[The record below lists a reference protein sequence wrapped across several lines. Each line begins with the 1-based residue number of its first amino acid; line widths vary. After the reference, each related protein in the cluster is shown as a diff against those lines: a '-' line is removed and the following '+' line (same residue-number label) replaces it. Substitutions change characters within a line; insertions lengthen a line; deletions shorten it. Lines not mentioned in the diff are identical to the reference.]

1 MTQIIPCFK
10 FKIFQIHSCPKYS
23 YPSVSQILN
32 LSLIPIPQILPF
44 PKSSYYTCQIFQS
57 LSPTVSQNPQG
68 TPHNILSTSRQCLK
82 YNYQLYNKLSYVPN
96 LPIPSCSISSYSPMT
111 KILIVSYNPNSPMF
125 HVTSIS
131 NTLSFPKSSNFPLSR
146 ILIFSPVLNLHIF
159 LCPKSSNSSMSQILN
174 SSHP

>member
-1 MTQIIPCFK
+1 MFTPNLVPTSPFIKDDYHYPTRNRTLNIPKLQI
-10 FKIFQIHSCPKYS
+10 
-23 YPSVSQILN
+23 
-32 LSLIPIPQILPF
+32 
-44 PKSSYYTCQIFQS
+44 TFQS
-57 LSPTVSQNPQG
+57 LSPTMSQNPQG
-68 TPHNILSTSRQCLK
+68 TPHNILSTSRQCIK

-111 KILIVSYNPNSPMF
+111 KILIVFYNPNSPMF
-125 HVTSIS
+125 NVTSIS